1 MGHLQSTIIALV
13 DHFGYAGL
21 FVGMALGNIGAPIG
35 SEIVLP
41 VAGGLTATGHL
52 PFLWLTIVTA
62 VLGELVGGTIG
73 YAIGRFGG
81 RPLVDN
87 YGKYVHL
94 THENLN
100 RVHAFFGKYG
110 NFAIF
115 ICRFVPVI
123 RGIVSI
129 PAGLA
134 EMDLGPFYF
143 WYALGSLGF
152 CGGLILVGNA
162 FGDHLDQM
170 LPLVHKSGLIVLAAA
185 VVVIAAI
192 VVAVRS
198 RAKTRPAR

>member
-1 MGHLQSTIIALV
+1 MGHLQSAIVSLV

-21 FVGMALGNIGAPIG
+21 FIGMALGNIGAPIG

-52 PFLWLTIVTA
+52 PYLWMTVLVA
-62 VLGELVGGTIG
+62 VAGELAGGSVG

-81 RPLVDN
+81 RALIDN

-94 THENLN
+94 SHDNLN
-100 RVHAFFGKYG
+100 RVHAFFEKYG

-134 EMDLGPFYF
+134 EMDLAPFYF

-162 FGDHLDQM
+162 FGDHLDEM
-170 LPLVHKSGLIVLAAA
+170 LPLVHRFGLAVFGIALVAIV
-185 VVVIAAI
+185 AI
-192 VVAVRS
+192 VVAMRARAS
-198 RAKTRPAR
+198 RKAS

>member
-1 MGHLQSTIIALV
+1 MGHLQSTIIGLV

-21 FVGMALGNIGAPIG
+21 FIGMALGNIGAPIG

-41 VAGGLTATGHL
+41 VAGGLVATGHL
-52 PFLWLTIVTA
+52 SSLWLTILTA
-62 VLGELVGGTIG
+62 VAGELAGGTVG
-73 YAIGRFGG
+73 YIVGRFGG

-100 RVHAFFGKYG
+100 RVHAFFEKYG

-134 EMDLGPFYF
+134 EMDLAPFYF
-143 WYALGSLGF
+143 WYFLGSLGF
-152 CGGLILVGNA
+152 CGGLILAGQA
-162 FGDHLDQM
+162 FGGHMDDI
-170 LPLVHKSGLIVLAAA
+170 LPLLHKSGLIVLALA
-185 VVVIAAI
+185 VVAIAAI
-192 VVAVRS
+192 YFATRA